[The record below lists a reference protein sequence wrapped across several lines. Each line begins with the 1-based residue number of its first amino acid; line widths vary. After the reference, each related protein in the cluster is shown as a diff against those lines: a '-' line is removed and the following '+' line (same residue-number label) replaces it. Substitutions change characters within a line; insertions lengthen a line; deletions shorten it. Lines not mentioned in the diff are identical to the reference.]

1 MHSPRYNP
9 LRRGS
14 VLPLGVEA
22 HLKIKVTPDLY
33 TSPLPSYPRLV
44 HTEPRH
50 RSDHSEQASDVCCA
64 FPRRS
69 SRLGKRRC
77 RLGSRR
83 ASTAPTLCTLA
94 PQAVKTTVRAPPALS
109 FVHMRVPVSTQLSP
123 IFPTTILLRA
133 GASIPGQEAGGNP
146 AGAAGL
152 PSFCCALRAWLVCGR
167 ARPVRDQ
174 DTVP

>member
-50 RSDHSEQASDVCCA
+50 RPGHSELASDVCCA
-64 FPRRS
+64 FPSQIEPTWQEKMPIRQQARKH
-69 SRLGKRRC
+69 RPHALH
-77 RLGSRR
+77 L
-83 ASTAPTLCTLA
+83 STTSCQDSCYTR
-94 PQAVKTTVRAPPALS
+94 VFHTTVL
-109 FVHMRVPVSTQLSP
+109 V
-123 IFPTTILLRA
+123 RA
-133 GASIPGQEAGGNP
+133 GG
-146 AGAAGL
+146 
-152 PSFCCALRAWLVCGR
+152 
-167 ARPVRDQ
+167 
-174 DTVP
+174 